1 MGEIFRLADRFMP
14 RFKRRSIVTRLS
26 RAKGDDISHF
36 AQAPTAQMPLLLTAL
51 IKVRSIGTAPKKN
64 MTILI

>member
-1 MGEIFRLADRFMP
+1 MGKIFSIADRFMP

-36 AQAPTAQMPLLLTAL
+36 TQVPDGANAAIADRTD
-51 IKVRSIGTAPKKN
+51 
-64 MTILI
+64 